1 MTYRVTAPLVLAVD
15 EGGHTHHVYE
25 GGVIEWLSDEQAEHF
40 LSEGLAVKL
49 GDAAPVELVDPD
61 TVDSGDPG
69 DKPAANAKKAE
80 LVEWLVDN
88 ALKEDGSDYTA
99 DELGSLK
106 VAELR
111 ALVDSVE

>member
-25 GGVIEWLSDEQAEHF
+25 GGVIEWLSEAQAEHF
-40 LSEGLAVKL
+40 LAEGLAVKV
-49 GDAAPVELVDPD
+49 GDAPPVVDDEPAAD
-61 TVDSGDPG
+61 G
-69 DKPAANAKKAE
+69 DKPPANAKKAE
-80 LVEWLVDN
+80 LVEWLVEN

-99 DELGSLK
+99 DDLSAFK

-111 ALVDSVE
+111 DLVDSVE

>member
-25 GGVIEWLSDEQAEHF
+25 GGVIEWLSEAQAEHF
-40 LSEGLAVKL
+40 LAEGLAVKV
-49 GDAAPVELVDPD
+49 GDTTPVVDADPAD
-61 TVDSGDPG
+61 EPG

-80 LVEWLVDN
+80 LVSWLVDN

-99 DELGSLK
+99 DELESLK

-111 ALVDSVE
+111 ELVDSVE

>member
-25 GGVIEWLSDEQAEHF
+25 GGVIEWLSEAQAEHF
-40 LSEGLAVKL
+40 LAEGLVR
-49 GDAAPVELVDPD
+49 PV
-61 TVDSGDPG
+61 GDPASVVEPTDEDAS

-80 LVEWLVDN
+80 LVAWLVDN
-88 ALKEDGSDYTA
+88 ALKDDGNDYTV
-99 DELGSLK
+99 DELSALK

-111 ALVDSVE
+111 ELVDSVE